1 MLEVTN
7 TEKYHTH
14 ITSKKKWFELNLKE
28 VWQYRDLIVLFTKR
42 TFALRYKQTILGP
55 IWLFLNPFL
64 TSVMYTVVFG
74 NIAKIDTN
82 GIPHILFYLAST
94 AIWAFFADSIN
105 RNAQT
110 FTSNAN
116 VFGKVYFP
124 RLTVPISN
132 ILSAAIQFCIQ
143 MLMVGIFLAYYVMQ
157 GMVSPNWLYFLLIP
171 LCLLHLG
178 IMGMGFGIIISSL
191 TTKYRDLGILVSF
204 GVQLWMYGTPI
215 VYPLSEIGDGLLKT
229 IIMINPATM
238 PIELFRYAVLGQG
251 TVIPEYLVLSW
262 IITIVVVVLGIMIFN
277 RVEKTFMDTV

>member
-1 MLEVTN
+1 MIENQSVG
-7 TEKYHTH
+7 KYHTH
-14 ITSKKKWFELNLKE
+14 ITSKRRWFELNLKE

-42 TFALRYKQTILGP
+42 TFSLRYKQTILGP
-55 IWLFLNPFL
+55 AWLFLNPFL

-82 GIPHILFYLAST
+82 GIPHILFYLTST
-94 AIWAFFADSIN
+94 AIWAFFSESIT

-124 RLTVPISN
+124 RLTVPVSN
-132 ILSAAIQFCIQ
+132 ILSSAIQFCIQ
-143 MLMVGIFLAYYVMQ
+143 MIMVGIFLAYYVMQ

-171 LCLLHLG
+171 VILIHLG
-178 IMGMGFGIIISSL
+178 LMGMGFGIIISSL
-191 TTKYRDLGILVSF
+191 TTKYRDLGILVTF

-215 VYPLSEIGDGLLKT
+215 VYPLSEIGDGLLKAAV
-229 IIMINPATM
+229 MVNPVTM
-238 PIELFRYAVLGQG
+238 PVELFRYAVLGQG
-251 TVIPEYLVLSW
+251 TVIPEYLILSW
-262 IITIVVVVLGIMIFN
+262 IITIIVVLFGIMIFN

>member
-1 MLEVTN
+1 MIENKSV
-7 TEKYHTH
+7 EKYHTH

-28 VWQYRDLIVLFTKR
+28 VWKYRDLIVLFTKR

-74 NIAKIDTN
+74 NIAKIETN

-94 AIWAFFADSIN
+94 AIWAFFSDSIN

-110 FTSNAN
+110 FTSNAG

-143 MLMVGIFLAYYVMQ
+143 MLMVGIFLAYYVLQ
-157 GMVSPNWLYFLLIP
+157 GAVSPNWLYFLLIP
-171 LCLLHLG
+171 LCLIHLG

-229 IIMINPATM
+229 IIMINPVTM
-238 PIELFRYAVLGQG
+238 PVELFRYAILGQG
-251 TVIPEYLVLSW
+251 TVLPQYLVLSW
-262 IITIVVVVLGIMIFN
+262 IITVCVVVLGIVIFN

>member
-1 MLEVTN
+1 MSELNEQH
-7 TEKYHTH
+7 YHIH
-14 ITSKKKWFELNLKE
+14 ITSKKKWLELNLKE
-28 VWQYRDLIVLFTKR
+28 VWQYRDLVVLFTKR

-55 IWLFLNPFL
+55 IWMFLNPFL
-64 TSVMYTVVFG
+64 TSVMYTLVFG

-82 GIPHILFYLAST
+82 GVPHILFYLTSA
-94 AIWAFFADSIN
+94 AIWTFFSDSIV

-132 ILSAAIQFCIQ
+132 VLSAAIQFGIQ
-143 MLMVGIFLAYYVMQ
+143 MIMVGFFLVYYVIQ
-157 GMVSPNWLYFLLIP
+157 GMVSPNWLYFFLIP
-171 LCLLHLG
+171 LILIHIG

-204 GVQLWMYGTPI
+204 GVHLWMYGTPI
-215 VYPLSEIGDGLLKT
+215 VYPLSEIGDGLLKIAIT
-229 IIMINPATM
+229 INPVTA
-238 PIELFRYAVLGQG
+238 PVELLRYTILGQG
-251 TVIPEYLVLSW
+251 IILPQYLALSW
-262 IITIVVVVLGIMIFN
+262 IINVIVVLLGIMIFN

>member
-1 MLEVTN
+1 MSEIRGQN
-7 TEKYHTH
+7 YHIH
-14 ITSKKKWFELNLKE
+14 ITSKRKWLDFNLKE

-55 IWLFLNPFL
+55 VWIFLNPFL
-64 TSVMYTVVFG
+64 TSVMYTIVFG
-74 NIAKIDTN
+74 NIAKIETN
-82 GIPHILFYLAST
+82 GIPHILFYLTSAALWTFYS
-94 AIWAFFADSIN
+94 DSII

-132 ILSAAIQFCIQ
+132 VLSAAIQFGIQ
-143 MLMVGIFLAYYVMQ
+143 MIMVGLFITYYVVH
-157 GMVSPNWLYFLLIP
+157 GMVSPNWAYFLLIP
-171 LCLLHLG
+171 LILIQIG

-215 VYPLSEIGDGLLKT
+215 VYPLSEIGEGFLKT
-229 IIMINPATM
+229 IIMINPVTM
-238 PIELFRYAVLGQG
+238 PIELFRFVVLGEG
-251 TVIPEYLVLSW
+251 TILPQFFVLSW
-262 IITIVVVVLGIMIFN
+262 IITIIVVLLGIMFFN

>member
-1 MLEVTN
+1 M
-7 TEKYHTH
+7 
-14 ITSKKKWFELNLKE
+14 
-28 VWQYRDLIVLFTKR
+28 
-42 TFALRYKQTILGP
+42 RYKQTILGP
-55 IWLFLNPFL
+55 AWLFLNPFL
-64 TSVMYTVVFG
+64 TSVVYTEVFG

-82 GIPHILFYLAST
+82 GIPPILFYLTST
-94 AIWAFFADSIN
+94 AIWAFFSESIT

-124 RLTVPISN
+124 RLTVPVSN

-143 MLMVGIFLAYYVMQ
+143 MIMVGIFLAYYVMK

-171 LCLLHLG
+171 VILLHLG
-178 IMGMGFGIIISSL
+178 LMGMGFGIIISSL
-191 TTKYRDLGILVSF
+191 TTKYRDLGILVTF

-229 IIMINPATM
+229 AVMINPVTM
-238 PIELFRYAVLGQG
+238 PVELFRYALLGQG
-251 TVIPEYLVLSW
+251 TVLPEFLVLSW
-262 IITIVVVVLGIMIFN
+262 IITILVVLFGIMIFN

>member
-1 MLEVTN
+1 MS
-7 TEKYHTH
+7 EKRGRVYHTH

-55 IWLFLNPFL
+55 AWLFLNPFL

-82 GIPHILFYLAST
+82 GIPHILFYLTST

-105 RNAQT
+105 RNAHT
-110 FTSNAN
+110 FTSNAG

-171 LCLLHLG
+171 VILIHLG

-229 IIMINPATM
+229 IVMINPVTM
-238 PIELFRYAVLGQG
+238 PAELFRYAVLGQG
-251 TVIPEYLVLSW
+251 TVIPQYLVLSW
-262 IITIVVVVLGIMIFN
+262 IITIFVVVLGIMIFN
-277 RVEKTFMDTV
+277 HVEKTFMDTV